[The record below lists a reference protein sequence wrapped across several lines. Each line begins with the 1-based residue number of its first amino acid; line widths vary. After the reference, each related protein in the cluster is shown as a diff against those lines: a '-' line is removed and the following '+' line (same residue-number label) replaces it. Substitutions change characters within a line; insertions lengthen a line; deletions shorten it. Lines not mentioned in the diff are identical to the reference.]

1 MSFQKKPK
9 QTNIDGVWWKIVVV
23 ENFVVNDKTQVCVRN
38 VCTGMIKSGIDPV
51 SEFSVRSNER
61 NCLNIL

>member
-1 MSFQKKPK
+1 M
-9 QTNIDGVWWKIVVV
+9 VV
-23 ENFVVNDKTQVCVRN
+23 ENFAVNDKTQVCVRN